1 MSEEIQ
7 EIERLI
13 KQSGELADSLI
24 RFARK
29 LQEQKQNDRRAQI
42 TDKQAERLV
51 ALDNRLIDVS
61 ETIDSVTD
69 HVRTLRYE
77 HLYAKARQSV
87 ATETATPQEAAIKFL
102 QAAVADRTM
111 TPDQAVQEVAKLLR
125 PDLSASQ
132 KIKIRETAKAA
143 FEAGDDA
150 AGKIRPFLK
159 GARQQQTEQQ
169 VARKT
174 IAVTP

>member
-1 MSEEIQ
+1 MSDEIQ

-13 KQSGELADSLI
+13 RQSGELADSLI

-29 LQEQKQNDRRAQI
+29 IQEQKQNDRRTQVTEEHAKRLASL
-42 TDKQAERLV
+42 DK
-51 ALDNRLIDVS
+51 RLIDVS
-61 ETIDSVTD
+61 ETIDPVTD
-69 HVRTLRYE
+69 HLRTLRYE
-77 HLYAKARQSV
+77 HSYAKARQSV
-87 ATETATPQEAAIKFL
+87 ANETATPQEAVIKFL

-111 TPDQAVQEVAKLLR
+111 TPDQAVQEVTKLLR

-150 AGKIRPFLK
+150 AGKSRPFLK

>member
-29 LQEQKQNDRRAQI
+29 LQEQKQNDRRTQI
-42 TDKQAERLV
+42 TDKQAERLA

-61 ETIDSVTD
+61 ETIDPVTD
-69 HVRTLRYE
+69 HIRTLRYE
-77 HLYAKARQSV
+77 HSYAKARQSV
-87 ATETATPQEAAIKFL
+87 ATETATPQEAAINIL

-143 FEAGDDA
+143 FEAGDDV

-159 GARQQQTEQQ
+159 GDQQQTEQQ
-169 VARKT
+169 RARKT

>member
-1 MSEEIQ
+1 MSEDIQ

-29 LQEQKQNDRRAQI
+29 LQEQKQNDRRTQI
-42 TDKQAERLV
+42 TDKQAQRLL

-61 ETIDSVTD
+61 ETIDPVTD
-69 HVRTLRYE
+69 QIRTLRYE
-77 HLYAKARQSV
+77 HLYAQARQSV
-87 ATETATPQEAAIKFL
+87 ANETATPQEAAIKFL

-125 PDLSASQ
+125 PDLSTSQ
-132 KIKIRETAKAA
+132 NIKIREAARAA
-143 FEAGDDA
+143 FEAGDDV
-150 AGKIRPFLK
+150 AGKVRPFLK